1 MRNHYCLLRV
11 HNQPGKRKRS
21 VLELTDQ
28 PEARLL
34 ALNLDLIP
42 TVTRDCNS
50 APQAAAAL
58 WQPLVLVG
66 PMRLREDA
74 EVFLQE
80 WNVTGG
86 RSLEKRCDTADKL
99 AQKHGYACYTLRAG
113 VENDVEEE
121 GDSEVFE
128 LDALP
133 FPRRIYVSMYRRL
146 ALAEGRPA
154 TRPPKRKREAS
165 PDTNVPAGTL
175 KRRRKE

>member
-1 MRNHYCLLRV
+1 MRLHYCLLRV

-34 ALNLDLIP
+34 ALNLDLMP
-42 TVTRDCNS
+42 TTSVST
-50 APQAAAAL
+50 PQAAAL

-66 PMRLREDA
+66 PMRSHEDA

-99 AQKHGYACYTLRAG
+99 AQKHGYPCYTLRAG

-121 GDSEVFE
+121 GDSEVLE
-128 LDALP
+128 LQALP
-133 FPRRIYVSMYRRL
+133 FPRRIYLKMYRRL
-146 ALAEGRPA
+146 ALAEGRGVKR
-154 TRPPKRKREAS
+154 TRSEDS
-165 PDTNVPAGTL
+165 AGTSH

>member
-1 MRNHYCLLRV
+1 MRHYCLLRV

-21 VLELTDQ
+21 VLEWTDQ

-34 ALNLDLIP
+34 ALNLDLVP
-42 TVTRDCNS
+42 AVAVSTGT
-50 APQAAAAL
+50 PAL

-66 PMRLREDA
+66 PIPARPLA

-80 WNVTGG
+80 WNSTGG

-121 GDSEVFE
+121 GDSEVLE
-128 LDALP
+128 LRALP
-133 FPRRIYVSMYRRL
+133 GPRRVYMKMYRRL

-154 TRPPKRKREAS
+154 ARIPKRKREDMDMDVACG
-165 PDTNVPAGTL
+165 AR
-175 KRRRKE
+175 KRQRKD